1 MVSTEISRMKVCS
14 HRTKP
19 QSKVATIRRR
29 TEMKKTTNYSTMQG
43 YQYQHK
49 NFGLG
54 VILLQ
59 SLLSAPARLIL
70 LSQYPNICIG
80 IGLYNN
86 MHLEPET
93 DATLTIKPQ
102 FYNLQDSLESTHLY
116 LMWQCSC
123 QWAYDRSTLAKTG
136 RPFSHFKPLVSS
148 RKMPLRAVQHALT
161 RV

>member
-1 MVSTEISRMKVCS
+1 
-14 HRTKP
+14 
-19 QSKVATIRRR
+19 
-29 TEMKKTTNYSTMQG
+29 MQG

-49 NFGLG
+49 NFGLD

-116 LMWQCSC
+116 LM
-123 QWAYDRSTLAKTG
+123 
-136 RPFSHFKPLVSS
+136 
-148 RKMPLRAVQHALT
+148 
-161 RV
+161 